1 MAYSLLMVGVIAA
14 RSLSP
19 LRHSLTYLLVIPNFF
34 ATIFKAAWLYEFC
47 FDSVFLIITLS
58 VSVCDTNIREIS
70 QLKQINMR
78 EKSLIKENILQYLD
92 FKGVSNYE
100 FYRTTGVSNGVLSQK
115 SGMSEEN
122 TMRFLSHYEDVNIEW
137 LLTGKGSML
146 KTDAPASAVKAIPLI
161 PLDAMA
167 GFGSGS
173 MQIMEWDTESYVI
186 PEFEELDV
194 DFLIR
199 VKGSSMQ
206 PKYNSGDL
214 VACKKLDVNNIFWQ
228 WNKVYVLDTD
238 QGPLIKRVKK
248 AKTKDCLLIVSEN
261 KNYDEFELHLS
272 HVYAIALVVGVIRFE

>member
-1 MAYSLLMVGVIAA
+1 MKENNSINERVLYIIDNEYNSNRTKFADSIGFAPQVINNIVSGR
-14 RSLSP
+14 RSKPS
-19 LRHSLTYLLVIPNFF
+19 
-34 ATIFKAAWLYEFC
+34 
-47 FDSVFLIITLS
+47 FDVLNAIIT
-58 VSVCDTNIREIS
+58 TNDAIDS
-70 QLKQINMR
+70 
-78 EKSLIKENILQYLD
+78 
-92 FKGVSNYE
+92 
-100 FYRTTGVSNGVLSQK
+100 
-115 SGMSEEN
+115 
-122 TMRFLSHYEDVNIEW
+122 EW

-146 KTDAPASAVKAIPLI
+146 KTDAPASAVKGIPLI

-214 VACKKLDVNNIFWQ
+214 VACRKLDTNNIFWQ

-248 AKTKDCLLIVSEN
+248 AKTKDSLLIVSEN

-272 HVYAIALVVGVIRFE
+272 HVYAIALVVGVVRFE